1 MSSLPSEVLEDVLQP
16 LDRWTLDD
24 VQFTNRR
31 LLQLIMERMSD
42 VCLRQLYTA
51 SFSAPEKNWETD
63 GSFYCIQVLGRPDR
77 SPTKRHMDGGQ
88 LFSEFVQAL
97 RSSRVAHL
105 DIDQLVFTPAHAALV
120 LQVPIVADEL
130 RFVESSCDG
139 LTAAQFRKIV
149 LHVSPTS
156 LDLDT
161 CRLRACQIND
171 EFLRALFNGRVLCM
185 AFPTVEPVGGG
196 SFAVTDDAVVEFC
209 LQPDVPSEEGDA
221 ASEIAIDELTLQ
233 NGRFTQDLFK
243 RLVEASRASTR
254 TRPLRIV
261 VSPVHVKDKDLRDF
275 AQHHLYHQNSR
286 LRIYDFR
293 DAQHEADDAMRLQ
306 IVLDHR
312 DNTLELNRAQ
322 SPNRFFHK
330 SNE

>member
-1 MSSLPSEVLEDVLQP
+1 MSSLPGEVLEDVLQP

-24 VQFTNRR
+24 VQFTNGRF
-31 LLQLIMERMSD
+31 LQLIMERMSD

-51 SFSAPEKNWETD
+51 SFRAPEKNWDTD

-77 SPTKRHMDGGQ
+77 STTKSHMDGAQ

-97 RSSRVAHL
+97 RSSRVADL
-105 DIDQLVFTPAHAALV
+105 TIDRLIFTPALAALV

-130 RFVESSCDG
+130 SFDDCSCDG
-139 LTAAQFRKIV
+139 LTPAQFRKLV
-149 LHVSPTS
+149 LHFSPTS

-161 CRLRACQIND
+161 CRLRACQIDN
-171 EFLRALFNGRVLCM
+171 EFLRALFSGRVLCM
-185 AFPTVEPVGGG
+185 AFPTVEPMGGG

-221 ASEIAIDELTLQ
+221 ASEIGIDELTLQ
-233 NGRFTQDLFK
+233 NGRFTKDLFK
-243 RLVEASRASTR
+243 RLVEASRTSTR

-261 VSPVHVKDKDLRDF
+261 VSPVRVTDLRDF
-275 AQHHLYHQNSR
+275 AQHHLYHPNSR

-293 DAQHEADDAMRLQ
+293 DAHHEADDAMRLQ
-306 IVLDHR
+306 IVLDKR